1 MKNPVSELKRIRSDF
16 AIFGIVFCIL
26 GFFAQTP
33 ATLATYD
40 EECVGEGCS
49 RGELQSLYDSYA
61 SECLSEG
68 CSNEEM
74 NETAGVSD
82 RVCPMF
88 SDFKQQGY
96 TVEENHLDQFG
107 C

>member
-1 MKNPVSELKRIRSDF
+1 MKNPISDLKRTRSDV

-33 ATLATYD
+33 TTLANYN
-40 EECVGEGCS
+40 EECNGEGCS
-49 RGELQSLYDSYA
+49 RGELQSLYDSYS

-74 NETAGVSD
+74 TETAGGSGQ
-82 RVCPMF
+82 VCPMF
-88 SDFKQQGY
+88 SAFKQQGFG
-96 TVEENHLDQFG
+96 VSNRSLQQFG